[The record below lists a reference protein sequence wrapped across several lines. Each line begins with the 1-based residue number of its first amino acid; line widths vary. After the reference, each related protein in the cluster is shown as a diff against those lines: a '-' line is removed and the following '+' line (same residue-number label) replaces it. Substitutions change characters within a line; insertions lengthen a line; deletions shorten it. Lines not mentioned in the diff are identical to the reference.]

1 MTIERKI
8 RINNRDYFLG
18 VELKYIKDKILIQT
32 NGNDFDMGDLSIM
45 IQDIESNHK
54 KDAKEI
60 IYDKDIS
67 YMNDIIYLYDRF
79 SFVSYIK
86 DIVYND
92 DGKITCI
99 GCINKDEI
107 IDYIKDNKIKINRWD
122 KSSCRCPLLYKQHR
136 EPKQIVIR

>member
-1 MTIERKI
+1 MTLDRKI

-18 VELKYIKDKILIQT
+18 VELKYIEDRVLIQT
-32 NGNDFDMGDLSIM
+32 NGNNFDMGDLSIM
-45 IQDIESNHK
+45 IEDVETNYERESK
-54 KDAKEI
+54 KI

-79 SFVSYIK
+79 PFVSYIK

-92 DGKITCI
+92 DGKISYL

-107 IDYIKDNKIKINRWD
+107 IDYIKINKIKINRWD
-122 KSSCRCPLLYKQHR
+122 KSSCRCPLLYEQHK
-136 EPKQIVIR
+136 ELNDLL

>member
-18 VELKYIKDKILIQT
+18 VELKYIKDKIIIQT

-45 IQDIESNHK
+45 IKDVESNHK
-54 KDAKEI
+54 KDAKAI

-86 DIVYND
+86 DILYND
-92 DGKITCI
+92 EGKITSI

-107 IDYIKDNKIKINRWD
+107 IDYIKANKIKINRWD
-122 KSSCRCPLLYKQHR
+122 KSSCRCPLLYKQR
-136 EPKQIVIR
+136 KEPKQIVIR

>member
-45 IQDIESNHK
+45 IQDVESNYK
-54 KDAKEI
+54 KNAKEI

-79 SFVSYIK
+79 SFISYIK
-86 DIVYND
+86 DIVYNE
-92 DGKITCI
+92 DGKITYI
-99 GCINKDEI
+99 GCINKVEI
-107 IDYIKDNKIKINRWD
+107 IDYIKENKIKIDRWD
-122 KSSCRCPLLYKQHR
+122 KSSCRCPLLYNQR
-136 EPKQIVIR
+136 RNQNNL

>member
-1 MTIERKI
+1 MTLERKI

-18 VELKYIKDKILIQT
+18 VELKYIEDKFLILT
-32 NGNDFDMGDLSIM
+32 NGNNFDMGDLSIM
-45 IQDIESNHK
+45 IEDVETNYERES
-54 KDAKEI
+54 KEI

-92 DGKITCI
+92 DGF
-99 GCINKDEI
+99 
-107 IDYIKDNKIKINRWD
+107 
-122 KSSCRCPLLYKQHR
+122 P
-136 EPKQIVIR
+136 

>member
-1 MTIERKI
+1 MTLERKI

-18 VELKYIKDKILIQT
+18 VELKYIEDKFLILT
-32 NGNDFDMGDLSIM
+32 NGNNFDMGDLSIM
-45 IQDIESNHK
+45 IEDVETNYERES
-54 KDAKEI
+54 KEI

-92 DGKITCI
+92 DGKISYL

-107 IDYIKDNKIKINRWD
+107 IDYIKINKIKINRWD
-122 KSSCRCPLLYKQHR
+122 KSSCRCPLLYEQHT
-136 EPKQIVIR
+136 KLNYLL

>member
-1 MTIERKI
+1 MTLDRKI

-18 VELKYIKDKILIQT
+18 VELKYIEDRVLIQT
-32 NGNDFDMGDLSIM
+32 NGNNFDMGDLSIM
-45 IQDIESNHK
+45 IEDVETNYERESK
-54 KDAKEI
+54 KI

-79 SFVSYIK
+79 PFVSYIK

-92 DGKITCI
+92 DGKISYL

-107 IDYIKDNKIKINRWD
+107 IDYIKINKIKINRWD
-122 KSSCRCPLLYKQHR
+122 KSSCRCPLLYEQHT
-136 EPKQIVIR
+136 ELNDLL